1 MTKMTKAGRALAIA
15 IAGAFVL
22 PVLPALTGGMAEAQA
37 DGIRIRV
44 GGSIRVRIGA
54 PHVRVRH
61 RRRYRRHYY
70 RPHRVHVYGGYYT
83 YRFASP
89 PPPPAYDC
97 DTVPV
102 YTTRTTTAP
111 VVTTPV
117 IRRDPL
123 PRFAVG
129 ITAGRFEADE
139 GRDADEFG
147 VFGRLR
153 LTDALELELES
164 SKTEH
169 DAGDRIDKKLGGAL
183 YVDLAPRSD
192 WAPYAVG
199 GLGVQQSEGNNGAW
213 TSERSYGEIGGGLRW
228 RLNRSFTVAGDL
240 RVGRSTVIDD
250 DDDDYVA
257 LAVLPVIADDENYT
271 RLTLKGIL
279 YF

>member
-1 MTKMTKAGRALAIA
+1 MTNMTKAGRALAIA

-54 PHVRVRH
+54 PHIRVRH
-61 RRRYRRHYY
+61 RRRYRRRHY
-70 RPHRVHVYGGYYT
+70 RPRRVHVYGGYYT

-97 DTVPV
+97 DVVPT
-102 YTTRTTTAP
+102 YTTRTTAP
-111 VVTTPV
+111 VITTTV
-117 IRRDPL
+117 VRRDPL
-123 PRFAVG
+123 PRFGIG
-129 ITAGRFEADE
+129 ITAGRFEAE
-139 GRDADEFG
+139 QGRDADEFG
-147 VFGRLR
+147 VFARLR

-169 DAGDRIDKKLGGAL
+169 DAGDRIDKKFGGAL
-183 YVDLAPRSD
+183 YLDLAPRSD
-192 WAPYAVG
+192 WAPYMVG
-199 GLGVQQSEGNNGAW
+199 GLGVQESEGNNGSW
-213 TSERSYGEIGGGLRW
+213 TSERSYGEVGGGLRW

-240 RVGRSTVIDD
+240 RVGRSTVIEDD
-250 DDDDYVA
+250 QDYVA
-257 LAVLPVIADDENYT
+257 LSVLPEIQDDENYT

>member
-22 PVLPALTGGMAEAQA
+22 PVLPALTGTMADAQA

-44 GGSIRVRIGA
+44 GGSVRVRVGG
-54 PHVRVRH
+54 PHVRVRQ
-61 RRRYRRHYY
+61 RYRRHHY
-70 RPHRVHVYGGYYT
+70 RPSRVHVYGGYYT
-83 YRFASP
+83 YQFASP
-89 PPPPAYDC
+89 PPPPVYEC

-102 YTTRTTTAP
+102 YTTRTSTEPIVATTY
-111 VVTTPV
+111 VQ
-117 IRRDPL
+117 RDPL
-123 PRFAVG
+123 PRFGLG

-147 VFGRLR
+147 VFARLR
-153 LTDALELELES
+153 LTDALEVELES

-169 DAGDRIDKKLGGAL
+169 DAGDRIDKKFGGAL
-183 YVDLAPRSD
+183 YLDLAPHSD

-199 GLGVQQSEGNNGAW
+199 GLGVQESEGSDGAW

-228 RLNRSFTVAGDL
+228 RVNRSFTLAGDV
-240 RVGRSTVIDD
+240 RVGQSSAIEEEE
-250 DDDDYVA
+250 DYVA
-257 LAVLPVIADDENYT
+257 LTVLPAIADDENYT